1 LVQKQG
7 VDDFLA
13 PLTQFFVSLRRE
25 TGIRG
30 RKFGMIG
37 ARFFQ
42 ASLWV
47 NLEFGQRYAPEK
59 EEQIF

>member
-1 LVQKQG
+1 MERQTPLREHTQFLVQKQG

-13 PLTQFFVSLRRE
+13 PLTQFFASLRCE

-37 ARFFQ
+37 VRLFQ
-42 ASLWV
+42 ASL
-47 NLEFGQRYAPEK
+47 
-59 EEQIF
+59 